1 MISKMISLLNV
12 QDFLLKAVRGE
23 TNLSPNYLELFKNE
37 CEESLKK
44 QMSRKEE
51 GFRIRMSGLGRP
63 LCQLIAERDGVEQEM
78 DYNSLLRFLF
88 GDITEAI
95 MMYVLRESGI
105 NIVEAQKPVSLELDG
120 HLINGTLDVI
130 IEDELGQKK
139 VWDIKSSSEWAFRYK
154 YKQGY
159 DAMKESDLFGYLMQ
173 GHLYAEA
180 TGLLFGGWIVIN
192 KSSGEILF
200 VEAPE
205 WQDEDRAYYLKEARE
220 KIKALTDPSTKIKK
234 YEPQFE
240 IHKKEKTGNKLL
252 PKECSLCSFRNHCW
266 PDAILYDKVTSAAK
280 NPQKVWYTT
289 LKKTEV

>member
-1 MISKMISLLNV
+1 MISLLNV

-37 CEESLKK
+37 CEEALKK
-44 QMSRKEE
+44 QMTRKDE

-63 LCQLIAERDGVEQEM
+63 LCQLLAERDGVEQEI

-95 MMYVLRESGI
+95 MMYILRESGI
-105 NIVEAQKPVSLELDG
+105 NIVEAQKSVSLELDG
-120 HLINGTLDVI
+120 HTVNGTLDVI
-130 IEDELGQKK
+130 IEDELGERK
-139 VWDIKSSSEWAFRYK
+139 VWDIKSASEWAFRYK

-159 DAMKESDLFGYLMQ
+159 DSMKESDLFGYLMQ

-192 KSSGEILF
+192 KSSGEVLF

-205 WQDEDRAYYLKEARE
+205 WQDEDRAFYLSEARE
-220 KIKALTDPSTKIKK
+220 KIKALKDPSTKIKK
-234 YEPQFE
+234 YEPQSE

-252 PKECSLCSFRNHCW
+252 PKECSLCSFRSHCW
-266 PDAILYDKVTSAAK
+266 PDAILYDKVTSSAK

-289 LKKTEV
+289 LKKKEI